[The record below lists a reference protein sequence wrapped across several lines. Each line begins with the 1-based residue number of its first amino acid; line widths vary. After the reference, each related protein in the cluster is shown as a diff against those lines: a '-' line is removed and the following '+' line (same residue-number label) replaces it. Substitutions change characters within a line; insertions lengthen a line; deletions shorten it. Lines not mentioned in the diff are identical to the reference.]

1 MKISSFSLIVTSSPV
16 WTQPSTKLKKE
27 TRCLAR
33 VPDVVVRR
41 FRNLV
46 HDRVEVGVGES
57 LLSTCAPSEPKIG
70 REVGHVGC
78 NWISRAGTAGEQADD
93 ASLPVDD
100 NRPRITRGG
109 ECPVLVAVG
118 VDGDFHRRTLDAML
132 IVHAN
137 ERLYSDPATNSDSS
151 GLTVFNDEKTL
162 LAVSIELLRFVYFV
176 FIDDGLDLQEAADGI
191 FERGAALGMRVHF
204 QDEVGG

>member
-27 TRCLAR
+27 TRGLTR

-93 ASLPVDD
+93 ASLPV
-100 NRPRITRGG
+100 
-109 ECPVLVAVG
+109 LVAVG

-137 ERLYSDPATNSDSS
+137 ERLYSGPATNSDSS

-162 LAVSIELLRFVYFV
+162 LAVSIELLRFAYFV

-191 FERGAALGMRVHF
+191 LERGAALGMRVHF